1 MRRLLARVLRIPDRW
16 EERLLE
22 TAMRTTPRPVV
33 PSGLRDRL
41 VADALVAAEQASPR
55 PRRPFVWAAWAAP
68 AALAAVL
75 AWVAFLGHREKPD
88 VQPPTGGQPVVSA
101 PAAPDQP
108 EPRLD
113 PPGDERTTVVDAR
126 PSGTQRKLK
135 VTPGPKPRQ
144 GPPPVPPKP
153 ETTPP
158 LELVAEAD
166 TTPSETPKIRVTV
179 SRTRE
184 GDAGYARAAS
194 WNEDGTRT
202 EWAILEGAEA
212 QGPRSEVCMNGDA
225 GLKLCV
231 TVSSDSTRDKLE
243 DRL

>member
-1 MRRLLARVLRIPDRW
+1 M
-16 EERLLE
+16 
-22 TAMRTTPRPVV
+22 
-33 PSGLRDRL
+33 
-41 VADALVAAEQASPR
+41 
-55 PRRPFVWAAWAAP
+55 
-68 AALAAVL
+68 
-75 AWVAFLGHREKPD
+75 
-88 VQPPTGGQPVVSA
+88 SA

-113 PPGDERTTVVDAR
+113 PPGDERTTVVDTR

-202 EWAILEGAEA
+202 EWAILEGTEA
-212 QGPRSEVCMNGDA
+212 HGSRNEVCMNDDA

-231 TVSSDSTRDKLE
+231 TVSSDNTRDKLE